1 MYKKK
6 KIVCLVTARSK
17 SKGLKNKNIKK
28 IKKLTLIEHS
38 IISGKKS
45 KYIDE
50 VYISTDSIKYA
61 KIAKKRGAKIP
72 FIRSKNL
79 SGDKV
84 LSMKVIFNFLSFL
97 KKKKL
102 NYDYLVLLEPTSPM
116 TSNNDIDNGIKILLK
131 DKNFDSLVGIS
142 QVIKFDLKS
151 IFSIDR
157 FSKISNVNNKISNN
171 FDRRT
176 NKKIYFLDGSIYISK
191 IDKLY
196 LNKGFIGKKT
206 KGMIFPYHKS
216 FEIDNKED
224 LKIIKTLFK
233 K

>member
-6 KIVCLVTARSK
+6 KIVCLVTARSN
-17 SKGLKNKNIKK
+17 SKRIKNKNIKK
-28 IKKLTLIEHS
+28 IKNLTLIENS

-61 KIAKKRGAKIP
+61 KIAKKRGAIVP

-97 KKKKL
+97 KKKKF

-116 TSNNDIDNGIKILLK
+116 TSNNDIDNGIKMLLK

-142 QVIKFDLKS
+142 QMIKFDLKS

-157 FSKISNVNNKISNN
+157 FSKISNVTI
-171 FDRRT
+171 RLVIILIEEQI
-176 NKKIYFLDGSIYISK
+176 KKFIFLMEVSI
-191 IDKLY
+191 
-196 LNKGFIGKKT
+196 
-206 KGMIFPYHKS
+206 
-216 FEIDNKED
+216 
-224 LKIIKTLFK
+224 
-233 K
+233 

>member
-1 MYKKK
+1 MYNKK

-28 IKKLTLIEHS
+28 INNLSLIEHS
-38 IISGKKS
+38 VISGKKS
-45 KYIDE
+45 KYVDD
-50 VYISTDSIKYA
+50 VYISTDSVKYA
-61 KIAKKRGAKIP
+61 KLAKKRGAIIP

-84 LSMKVIFNFLSFL
+84 LSMRVIFNFLSYL
-97 KKKKL
+97 KKKKI

-116 TSNNDIDNGIKILLK
+116 TSKSDIDRGIKILLK
-131 DKNFDSLVGIS
+131 DKKFDSLVGIS
-142 QVIKFDLKS
+142 QIMKFDLKS
-151 IFSIDR
+151 IFSINR
-157 FSKISNVNNKISNN
+157 FSKISNINNKISNN
-171 FDRRT
+171 FDRRK

-196 LNKGFIGKKT
+196 SNKGFITKKT

-216 FEIDNKED
+216 FEVDNKED
-224 LKIIKTLFK
+224 LKIIKTIFK

>member
-1 MYKKK
+1 MYNKK

-28 IKKLTLIEHS
+28 INNLSLIEHS
-38 IISGKKS
+38 VISGKKS
-45 KYIDE
+45 KYVDD
-50 VYISTDSIKYA
+50 VYISTDSVRYA
-61 KIAKKRGAKIP
+61 KLARQRGAIIP
-72 FIRSKNL
+72 FIRPKNL

-97 KKKKL
+97 KKKKI

-116 TSNNDIDNGIKILLK
+116 TSKSDIDRGIKILLN
-131 DKNFDSLVGIS
+131 DKKFDSLVGIS
-142 QVIKFDLKS
+142 QIIKFDLKS

-157 FSKISNVNNKISNN
+157 FSKISNINNKISNN
-171 FDRRT
+171 FDRRK

-196 LNKGFIGKKT
+196 SNKGFITKKT

-216 FEIDNKED
+216 FEVDNKED
-224 LKIIKTLFK
+224 LKIIKTIFK

>member
-1 MYKKK
+1 
-6 KIVCLVTARSK
+6 
-17 SKGLKNKNIKK
+17 
-28 IKKLTLIEHS
+28 
-38 IISGKKS
+38 
-45 KYIDE
+45 
-50 VYISTDSIKYA
+50 
-61 KIAKKRGAKIP
+61 
-72 FIRSKNL
+72 
-79 SGDKV
+79 
-84 LSMKVIFNFLSFL
+84 
-97 KKKKL
+97 
-102 NYDYLVLLEPTSPM
+102 M
-116 TSNNDIDNGIKILLK
+116 TSNNDIDNGIKMLLK

-142 QVIKFDLKS
+142 QMIKFDLKS

-176 NKKIYFLDGSIYISK
+176 NKKIYFLDGNIYISK

-233 K
+233 NKMKYNHLFTHFHFCF